1 MRERVKKTG
10 VVALPQLVVMLCAL
24 FLVAS
29 SFVYASTPHGPE
41 LPSLSQPAARTRLQ
55 PLLGSPPGVVAGA
68 HTEHLPD
75 CVQTPCL
82 ALTFD
87 DGPQPQITPQ
97 VLDILARHHVRATF
111 FLIGLHVPGNEALVQ
126 RMYTEGHE
134 IGNHSWS
141 HVDFTTLAPDEIED
155 QIARTQAAITAA
167 GVPAPRLFRPPYGA
181 INPVV
186 RSHVPLTIAMWNADP
201 EDWHKPRAAQIVAS
215 VEAAAGPGKVI
226 DMHDIKQPTADA
238 LDQILTDLQSQYQLV
253 TVSELFDLAPGQP
266 GVFYGR

>member
-1 MRERVKKTG
+1 MRVKSIRTG
-10 VVALPQLVVMLCAL
+10 VVALPQLFVTLCAVVL
-24 FLVAS
+24 GAG
-29 SFVYASTPHGPE
+29 SFVYTGTPHGPA
-41 LPSLSQPAARTRLQ
+41 LPSLSQSAQQTHLQ
-55 PLLGSPPGVVAGA
+55 PLLGSPGVVAGA
-68 HTEHLPD
+68 HTERTAD

-87 DGPQPQITPQ
+87 DGPQPQVTPQ
-97 VLDILARHHVRATF
+97 VLDILARHHVHATF

-126 RMYTEGHE
+126 RMYKEGHE

-141 HVDFTTLAPDEIED
+141 HVDFTALAPDEMED

-181 INPVV
+181 INPLV
-186 RSHVPLTIAMWNADP
+186 RSHVPLTIALWNADP
-201 EDWHKPRAAQIVAS
+201 EDWHKARAAQIVTS
-215 VEAAAGPGKVI
+215 VEAAAGRGKVI

-253 TVSELFDLAPGQP
+253 TISELFNLAPGQS